1 MSTTAVNDQ
10 QQNSTK
16 MTEMPAVNSM
26 KAIVHHRYGTPD
38 VLALEDVDRPVAGDD
53 QVLVRVTAASLNALD
68 WHFTTG
74 TPYLM
79 RLTSGLRAPKRQTLG
94 VDVAGTVEAVGAN
107 VTTFQPGDEVF
118 GIGSGS
124 CAEYVVVS
132 AMRIVHKPA
141 ELSFE
146 QAAAVPTAAVTALQ
160 ALRDRGQVEAGQKVL
175 VNGAAGGVG
184 TYAVQIAKALGA
196 EVTAV
201 CSTRNVDAVR
211 SLGADRVIDY
221 SKDDFVTSGERYDVM
236 IDNVGNRSPAKCRR
250 VLTRNGICVVVSG
263 PKKNRLLGPVTHLI
277 ATLVSFMF
285 VPQKAKSF
293 VADVTTEP
301 LLFLCQLLES
311 GRISPVIERTYALSE
326 APDALRYLGTG
337 HARGKLV
344 ITV

>member
-1 MSTTAVNDQ
+1 MERQRCWRSQD
-10 QQNSTK
+10 
-16 MTEMPAVNSM
+16 
-26 KAIVHHRYGTPD
+26 I
-38 VLALEDVDRPVAGDD
+38 DRPVAGDGE
-53 QVLVRVTAASLNALD
+53 VLVRVEAASLNALD

-74 TPYLM
+74 TPYVM
-79 RLTSGLRAPKRQTLG
+79 RLTAGLRAPKRQTLG
-94 VDVAGTVEAVGAN
+94 VDVAGTVEAVGGN
-107 VTTFQPGDEVF
+107 VTAFKPGDEVF
-118 GIGSGS
+118 GVGSGS
-124 CAEYVVVS
+124 CAEYVVAS
-132 AMRIVHKPA
+132 ADRIVHKPA

-160 ALRDRGQVEAGQKVL
+160 ALRDRGKVEPGHKVL

-201 CSTRNVDAVR
+201 CSTRNVDTVR

-221 SKDDFVTSGERYDVM
+221 TTEDFVASGERYDVM

-263 PKKNRLLGPVTHLI
+263 PKKNRLFGPVTHLI
-277 ATLVSFMF
+277 GTLVYFMF
-285 VPQKAKSF
+285 VRQKAKSF
-293 VADVTTEP
+293 VADATTEP
-301 LLFLCQLLES
+301 LLYLRGLLES
-311 GRISPVIERTYALSE
+311 GTISPVIERTYPLSE
-326 APDALRYLGTG
+326 APDALRYLGTA